1 MADLLMTFIGPA
13 RDGVFASVSE
23 LVLERGGR
31 WLDSHVRRL
40 NGHFTG
46 SALIEVPEERVHDV
60 THALENLPGLH
71 AVVMRTER
79 IPVPEHIELR
89 IDLFGPDSEL
99 MIQELVRTLA
109 GLGCV
114 LEEMSTYH
122 DVDVDSGEPWFG
134 ATCRVQLRSESSLDE
149 IRSVLES
156 FGKRTGVE
164 IGIGEPV
171 ETSHLH

>member
-1 MADLLMTFIGPA
+1 MADLLVTLIGRDRAGAFA
-13 RDGVFASVSE
+13 RISG
-23 LVLERGGR
+23 LVLSHDGH

-40 NGHFTG
+40 NGHFTA
-46 SALIEVPEERVHDV
+46 SALVEVPEERVDGV
-60 THALENLPGLH
+60 TTALTSLPGLQT
-71 AVVMRTER
+71 VVMRTER
-79 IPVPEHIELR
+79 VPVREHTELR

-99 MIQELVRTLA
+99 MIQELVHILT

-122 DVDVDSGEPWFG
+122 DADVDSGEPWFG
-134 ATCRVQLRSESSLDE
+134 ATCRVELVDGSTLDE
-149 IRSVLES
+149 IRSVLEA